1 MYGRLPE
8 VKSLRCSDESSTK
21 RGVGS
26 FELCARLSF
35 AFADPLESTMNEG
48 NGFSDMYSASDGAK
62 ATLLAPRLDEDP
74 APAAFTPYTCSM
86 ARVLKQ
92 AHAGDG

>member
-62 ATLLAPRLDEDP
+62 ATLGARSAP
-74 APAAFTPYTCSM
+74 
-86 ARVLKQ
+86 
-92 AHAGDG
+92 